1 MEELFKKAIKDLY
14 NLDKEV
20 IFTVPKDKNIT
31 YDLCTTIAMQI
42 ANSVNKTPHEVALE
56 IVNNLPVKNDYI
68 ESIEVTKSGY
78 INIKVFNKYYSKILQ
93 NILSYSQFYGK
104 ENIGYGEKV
113 QVEFVSANPTGP
125 LHVGHCRNAILG
137 DIISNILSYVNYD
150 VQREYYINDAGNQ
163 IDNLIFSVWYEYLKI
178 YNAED
183 RVVDY
188 SKDDMYKGNYI
199 VTLANMVNDKFK
211 DSLLQ
216 EEFDYRAMEKFKD
229 LIINEIMNWI
239 KKTLNNLGITFDNY
253 FSELDLFNPE
263 YIRVLD
269 KLEKEGYIYRTYNEE
284 EGYVKLFFKS
294 TLFGDD
300 KDRSLLRNSD
310 TYSYFTSDIL
320 YLYDKFIVRKFD
332 KVINVLGAD
341 HHGYVKRLKGV
352 TKALGKKQ
360 DDLEVVLIQLVN
372 LLKDGQ
378 IVPMG
383 KRDGNYVT
391 IDSLLEKVNKDVIRY
406 FFIMRNKNSTLDFDL
421 DLATKDS
428 KENPVYFI
436 QYAYARI
443 CSIFRKFEGNLN
455 ILVNNIDYD
464 LNTKRLISKLAEY
477 PFIIRKT
484 VQDLEPQY
492 IASYVYEIA
501 KRFNIFYENN
511 KVLDNE
517 DQMGRLQICEA
528 TKIIIKS
535 CLTLLGISTPERM

>member
-20 IFTVPKDKNIT
+20 TFTVPKDKNIT

-42 ANSVNKTPHEVALE
+42 ANSINKTPYEVALE

-93 NILSYSQFYGK
+93 DILSYSQFYGK
-104 ENIGYGEKV
+104 ENIGYREKV

-125 LHVGHCRNAILG
+125 LHIGHCRNAILG

-150 VQREYYINDAGNQ
+150 VQKEYYINDAGNQ
-163 IDNLIFSVWYEYLKI
+163 IDNLVFSVYYEYLKI
-178 YNAED
+178 YNAEN
-183 RVVDY
+183 RLKAY
-188 SKDDMYKGNYI
+188 SKDDMYKGDYI
-199 VTLANMVNDKFK
+199 ISLANIINDTFK

-216 EEFDYRAMEKFKD
+216 EESDFNVMNKIQDIVVK
-229 LIINEIMNWI
+229 EIMNWI
-239 KKTLNNLGITFDNY
+239 KNTLTNLGITFDNY

-263 YIRVLD
+263 YLKILHKFED
-269 KLEKEGYIYRTYNEE
+269 EGYIYRTYDEE

-320 YLYDKFIVRKFD
+320 YLYDKFIIREFD

-352 TKALGKKQ
+352 TEALGKKQ

-372 LLKDGQ
+372 LLKDNK
-378 IVPMG
+378 IIPMG
-383 KRDGNYVT
+383 KREGNYIT

-421 DLATKDS
+421 DLATKNS

-455 ILVNNIDYD
+455 VLVNEINYD

-477 PFIIRKT
+477 PSIIRKT

-517 DQMGRLQICEA
+517 EQMGRLQICEA
-528 TKIIIKS
+528 TRIIIKS

>member
-1 MEELFKKAIKDLY
+1 MEKLFENVIKDLY
-14 NLDKEV
+14 GLSKEV
-20 IFTVPKDKNIT
+20 IFAVPKDKNIT

-42 ANSVNKTPHEVALE
+42 ANIVNKTPHEVALE
-56 IVNNLPVKNDYI
+56 IVNNLPVNNEYI
-68 ESIEVTKSGY
+68 ESIEVTKKGY
-78 INIKVFNKYYSKILQ
+78 INIKVYNKYYMKILQ
-93 NILSYSQFYGK
+93 DILSYNQFYGK
-104 ENIGYGEKV
+104 ENIGYGAKV

-125 LHVGHCRNAILG
+125 LHIGHCRNAIIG
-137 DIISNILSYVNYD
+137 DIISNILSYVNYN
-150 VQREYYINDAGNQ
+150 VQKEYYINDAGNQ
-163 IDNLIFSVWYEYLKI
+163 IDNLVFSVYYEYLKI

-183 RVVDY
+183 RLEAY
-188 SKDDMYKGNYI
+188 SKDDMYKGDYI
-199 VTLANMVNDKFK
+199 ISLAHIINDIFK

-216 EEFDYRAMEKFKD
+216 EESDFNILNKIQDVVVKK
-229 LIINEIMNWI
+229 IMNWI
-239 KKTLNNLGITFDNY
+239 KNTLTDLGITFDNY

-263 YIRVLD
+263 YLKILHKFED
-269 KLEKEGYIYRTYNEE
+269 EGYIYRTYDEE

-320 YLYDKFIVRKFD
+320 YLYDKFIIREFD

-352 TKALGKKQ
+352 TEALGKKQ
-360 DDLEVVLIQLVN
+360 NDLEVVLIQLVN
-372 LLKDGQ
+372 LLKDNK
-378 IVPMG
+378 IIPMG
-383 KRDGNYVT
+383 KREGNYIT

-406 FFIMRNKNSTLDFDL
+406 FFVMRNKNSTLDFDL

-443 CSIFRKFEGNLN
+443 CSIFRKFEGNLS

-477 PFIIRKT
+477 PSIIRKT

-511 KVLDNE
+511 KVLDDK

-528 TKIIIKS
+528 TRIIIKS
-535 CLTLLGISTPERM
+535 CLILLGISAPERM